1 MGRRRKNAPRRGSLA
16 YLPRGRAAKPVGKIN
31 HWPEVDADK
40 PRLLGLGGYKA
51 GMSFIYVL
59 GDIRGNPTFGQEVHR
74 PVTIVETPPLV
85 VCAIRGYAKTPTGL
99 NPVLETW
106 AEKLPA
112 DMNRVLVLPVKKEEE
127 EKGEKAKEE
136 EKGEA
141 KAAKLEN
148 ETKRK
153 LAKPPA
159 RTGELID
166 IRAVVATQPR
176 ETGSHHKKPEIF
188 EVKVAGGSSEEQLSY
203 LEGLLGKEVRASNI
217 FQEGDYVDVIGITK
231 GKGIQGPVKRWGV
244 KTLPHKSRKT
254 VRGVGT
260 LGPWTPHYVMYTVPR
275 AGQMGFHQRTEINKR
290 ILRIGDDGWNLAPK
304 GGFSHYGA
312 IRKDYIILSG
322 SVPGPAMRM
331 IKLRCA
337 MRPPTKREENKIVI
351 SYTPFSSRI
360 AA

>member
-1 MGRRRKNAPRRGSLA
+1 
-16 YLPRGRAAKPVGKIN
+16 
-31 HWPEVDADK
+31 
-40 PRLLGLGGYKA
+40 
-51 GMSFIYVL
+51 MSFIYVV
-59 GDIRGNPTFGQEVHR
+59 GGIRGNPTFGQEVHS

-85 VCAIRGYAKTPTGL
+85 ICAIRGYAQTPTGL

-127 EKGEKAKEE
+127 EKGEKAKEKDEDKEDARAAELEDE
-136 EKGEA
+136 EK
-141 KAAKLEN
+141 
-148 ETKRK
+148 RK
-153 LAKPPA
+153 VAKPPA
-159 RTGELID
+159 KTRELID

-188 EVKVAGGSSEEQLSY
+188 EVKVDGGSSEEQLSY
-203 LEGLLGKEVRASNI
+203 LKGLLGQEVRASDI
-217 FQEGDYVDVIGITK
+217 FKEGDYVDVIGVTK

-290 ILRIGDDGWNLAPK
+290 ILRIGDDGENMTPK
-304 GGFSHYGA
+304 GGFPHYGT
-312 IRKDYIILSG
+312 IRKDYLILSG
-322 SVPGPAMRM
+322 SIPGPAMRM

-337 MRPPTKREENKIVI
+337 MRPPTRREESKIVI

>member
-16 YLPRGRAAKPVGKIN
+16 YLPRGRAARPIGRIN
-31 HWPEVDADK
+31 HWPEVDVDK
-40 PRLLGLGGYKA
+40 PRLLGLAGYKA
-51 GMSFIYVL
+51 GMSFIYVV
-59 GDIRGNPTFGQEVHR
+59 GDIRGNPTFGQEVHS
-74 PVTIVETPPLV
+74 PVTIVETPPMV
-85 VCAIRGYAKTPTGL
+85 ICAIRGYAQTPTGL

-112 DMNRVLVLPVKKEEE
+112 DMNRVLVLPRKKEQ
-127 EKGEKAKEE
+127 E

-141 KAAKLEN
+141 AKEKEDAKAAELED
-148 ETKRK
+148 EQKRK
-153 LAKPPA
+153 VVRPTAK
-159 RTGELID
+159 TGDLYD
-166 IRAVVATQPR
+166 LRAVVATQPR

-188 EVKVAGGSSEEQLSY
+188 EVKVDGGSSEEQLTY
-203 LEGLLGKEVRASNI
+203 LKGLLGKEVRASDI
-217 FQEGDYVDVIGITK
+217 FQEGDYVDVIGVTK

-290 ILRIGDDGWNLAPK
+290 ILRIGDDGENLTPK
-304 GGFSHYGA
+304 GGFPHYGA
-312 IRKDYIILSG
+312 IRKDYLILSG

-337 MRPPTKREENKIVI
+337 MRPPTKREETKIVI
-351 SYTPFSSRI
+351 SYTPFSSRV

>member
-16 YLPRGRAAKPVGKIN
+16 YLPRGRAARPIGRIN
-31 HWPEVDADK
+31 HWPEVDVEK

-51 GMSFIYVL
+51 GMSFIYVV
-59 GDIRGNPTFGQEVHR
+59 GDIRGNPTFGQEVHS
-74 PVTIVETPPLV
+74 PVTIVETPPMV
-85 VCAIRGYAKTPTGL
+85 ICAIRGYAQTPTGL

-106 AEKLPA
+106 AERLPA
-112 DMNRVLVLPVKKEEE
+112 DMSRVLVLPNKKEQEA
-127 EKGEKAKEE
+127 KGEAAKEE
-136 EKGEA
+136 EIEDE
-141 KAAKLEN
+141 KAAELED
-148 ETKRK
+148 EQKRK
-153 LAKPPA
+153 AARPTAK
-159 RTGELID
+159 TEDLYD
-166 IRAVVATQPR
+166 LRAVVATQPR

-188 EVKVAGGSSEEQLSY
+188 EVKVDGGSSEEQLTY
-203 LEGLLGKEVRASNI
+203 LKGLLGKEVRASDI
-217 FQEGDYVDVIGITK
+217 FQEGDYVDVIGVTK

-290 ILRIGDDGWNLAPK
+290 ILRIGDDGGNLAPK

-312 IRKDYIILSG
+312 VKKDYIILSG

-337 MRPPTKREENKIVI
+337 MRPPTRREETKTVI
-351 SYTPFSSRI
+351 SYTPFSGRI